1 MASRLQITGADKGLS
16 HFLSGQ
22 CVLADVIMAT
32 NIPKFHIL
40 LSGPEAPNPTELLE
54 SKRFTGMLESM
65 KNVYDYIIIDC
76 PPLGLVIDAAI
87 IGGQSDGAIIV
98 VEAGKTKYRLVQ
110 NVKDQLENSGVS
122 VLGVVLN
129 KVERKN
135 HGGTHNSLIDAV
147 KHANLMINAGATIID
162 VGGESTRPGA
172 AEVSVEEE
180 LQRVIPVVEAI
191 AQRFEVWISVDT
203 SKPEVIRESA
213 KVGAHIINDIRSLS
227 EPGALEAAAETGLPV
242 CLMHMQ
248 GNPKTMQEAPKYDDV
263 FAEVNRYFIE
273 QIARCEQA
281 GIAKEKLLLD
291 PGFGFGKNLSH
302 NYSLLARLAEFHHF
316 NLPLL
321 VGMSRK
327 SMIGQLLNVG
337 PSERLS
343 GSLACAVIA
352 AMQGAHIIRVHDVK
366 ETVEAM
372 RVVEATL
379 SAKEN
384 KRYE

>member
-1 MASRLQITGADKGLS
+1 MLARRSLTLVASPRA
-16 HFLSGQ
+16 
-22 CVLADVIMAT
+22 
-32 NIPKFHIL
+32 
-40 LSGPEAPNPTELLE
+40 
-54 SKRFTGMLESM
+54 R
-65 KNVYDYIIIDC
+65 
-76 PPLGLVIDAAI
+76 
-87 IGGQSDGAIIV
+87 
-98 VEAGKTKYRLVQ
+98 
-110 NVKDQLENSGVS
+110 
-122 VLGVVLN
+122 
-129 KVERKN
+129 
-135 HGGTHNSLIDAV
+135 
-147 KHANLMINAGATIID
+147 
-162 VGGESTRPGA
+162 A

-213 KVGAHIINDIRSLS
+213 KVGAHIINDIRSFRT
-227 EPGALEAAAETGLPV
+227 ALWRRLQNQFTGLSDAYA
-242 CLMHMQ
+242 
-248 GNPKTMQEAPKYDDV
+248 GKSKTMQEAPKYDDV

-302 NYSLLARLAEFHHF
+302 NYSLLARTAEFHHF